1 MRKHCYYRR
10 RANDDHGR
18 GGLAYQRWL
27 ATINQVCGHFA
38 ARPLKESFHGEI
50 DARYAGSLK
59 VSTVTAAGVNLYRTR
74 NEIKRDN
81 DAWFYTV
88 FQLAGEAIIE
98 QDDRQ
103 VTLAAGDITLIDAAR
118 PCSIVW
124 QQTSRQ
130 ASLLLPRQRVAP
142 TGDITTACRLD
153 KSLPMVQLSQRLLLE
168 SMGGTTLSASES
180 EAALEAIACLLRP
193 VLHQRDPAPSRREKQ
208 FQKIIALIDASIQ
221 SEHLRP
227 EWLASETGMS
237 VRSLYRLFADQGLVV
252 AQYIK
257 NRRLDLC
264 AQALQNVHD
273 DEKLAGIG
281 YRWGFSD
288 HSHFSTAF
296 KQRFGVT
303 PGNTASA
310 VANYL
315 RSHWPFN
322 PWTYSPGCARATSFC
337 PAIFATSSTGR
348 LLSSASCW

>member
-1 MRKHCYYRR
+1 MMTT
-10 RANDDHGR
+10 AE

-38 ARPLKESFHGEI
+38 ARPVEGRFHGEI

-88 FQLAGEAIIE
+88 FQLAGEAVIE

-142 TGDITTACRLD
+142 TGEIVTACRLD

-168 SMGGTTLSASES
+168 SMGGTALSASES

-193 VLHQRDPAPSRREKQ
+193 VLRPVLRQREPTPSRRDKQ

-227 EWLASETGMS
+227 EWLASEMGMS
-237 VRSLYRLFADQGLVV
+237 VRSLYRLFADKGLVV

-264 AQALQNVHD
+264 ARALQNVHD

-296 KQRFGVT
+296 KQRFGV
-303 PGNTASA
+303 
-310 VANYL
+310 
-315 RSHWPFN
+315 
-322 PWTYSPGCARATSFC
+322 SPGEYRKRCR
-337 PAIFATSSTGR
+337 
-348 LLSSASCW
+348 